1 MSRSDFLRLLDP
13 AIGQAGLLHGER
25 LVHAMREVVGD
36 PLIETLPVHF
46 TAVAVDLQRQREVW
60 LRSGAAVGCD
70 PRLVRDPGP
79 VHAARRAR
87 PRTGRRRPAGAVADR
102 GDAPVGCASADR
114 GRHAWLAAASARRT
128 GRQPAQPAHGDRCAR
143 ASAAGSSASSAWP
156 GSDTDIGL
164 LELMSRSLDTMQAQ
178 ISRVQLAL
186 DPPELVI
193 RIPRDA
199 CLFYE
204 FWRAKELIAIGR
216 SEAEKALDAAG
227 Y

>member
-1 MSRSDFLRLLDP
+1 LRT
-13 AIGQAGLLHGER
+13 R
-25 LVHAMREVVGD
+25 FGD
-36 PLIETLPVHF
+36 WIEHKLGK
-46 TAVAVDLQRQREVW
+46 A
-60 LRSGAAVGCD
+60 
-70 PRLVRDPGP
+70 
-79 VHAARRAR
+79 
-87 PRTGRRRPAGAVADR
+87 
-102 GDAPVGCASADR
+102 
-114 GRHAWLAAASARRT
+114 
-128 GRQPAQPAHGDRCAR
+128 
-143 ASAAGSSASSAWP
+143 

-164 LELMSRSLDTMQAQ
+164 LEVMSRSLDTMQAQ

-216 SEAEKALDAAG
+216 SETDKALDAAG